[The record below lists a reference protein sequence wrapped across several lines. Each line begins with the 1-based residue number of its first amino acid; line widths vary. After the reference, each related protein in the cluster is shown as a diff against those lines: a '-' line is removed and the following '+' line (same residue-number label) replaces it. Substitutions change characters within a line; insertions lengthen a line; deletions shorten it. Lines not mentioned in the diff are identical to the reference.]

1 MLNNYKFLEKEEKY
15 KDLEY
20 VPIQITEGKFK
31 GVEFMLNEIKMN
43 VEYNTKTKEER
54 LHMSFDAKILHD
66 AGYENISMDNKDF
79 VDFAGNIVY
88 DILAYN
94 EEVMPMLSDQNVDQE
109 TDMEADVHEDPHG
122 KDHS

>member
-1 MLNNYKFLEKEEKY
+1 MLSNYKFLEKEEKY

-43 VEYNTKTKEER
+43 IEYNTKTKEER
-54 LHMSFDAKILHD
+54 LHVSFDAKILND

-94 EEVMPMLSDQNVDQE
+94 EEVTPELADQNVDQQV
-109 TDMEADVHEDPHG
+109 DMEADVHEDPHG